1 MWENYH
7 IRNPARYRCEN
18 GQYLASSID
27 DSVITCDE
35 IKEEAKAVTTNFNE
49 KLQSVK
55 ISIIDSC

>member
-1 MWENYH
+1 M
-7 IRNPARYRCEN
+7 NPARYRCEN

>member
-1 MWENYH
+1 MWEKYH

-55 ISIIDSC
+55 IGIIDSC